1 MQLSLKKKKK
11 RKKEKK
17 NTTEFKVPTQCC
29 SCRINLLTEIV
40 GHFLSRQRGEAS
52 NQGIFRSAQ
61 ICQSLTS
68 GLASTLN
75 NFITM
80 VGCFMISRVRLQQQ
94 SEGLDCPFIFSKTIL
109 SNVHMLPYFMNCVMT
124 GKINFSVPQ
133 VSLLESGDMK
143 SKDQSVLKVVVVQL
157 LSCVQ
162 LQHARLLCP
171 SLSPGVCSKS
181 CPLSQ

>member
-1 MQLSLKKKKK
+1 MQLPLKQ
-11 RKKEKK
+11 
-17 NTTEFKVPTQCC
+17 TQQNLRYLFNVVHV
-29 SCRINLLTEIV
+29 RINLLTEIIR
-40 GHFLSRQRGEAS
+40 HFLSRQRGEAS
-52 NQGIFRSAQ
+52 NQGIVRSAQ

-143 SKDQSVLKVVVVQL
+143 SKDQSVIKVVVIQL
-157 LSCVQ
+157 LNCVQ